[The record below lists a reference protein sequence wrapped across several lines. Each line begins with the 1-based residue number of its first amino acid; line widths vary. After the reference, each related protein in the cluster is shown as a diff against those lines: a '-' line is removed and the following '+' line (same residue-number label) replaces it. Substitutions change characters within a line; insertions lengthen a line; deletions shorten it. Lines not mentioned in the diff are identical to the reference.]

1 MKIKTIMIIL
11 QTLANVTKES
21 NILAWKCRSLVTDN
35 KLKKNI
41 GCSVYIHV
49 FTLTKYSGFVRETN
63 YELVH

>member
-11 QTLANVTKES
+11 QTWANVTKKS
-21 NILAWKCRSLVTDN
+21 NILAWKCRISVTDN
-35 KLKKNI
+35 KLKNI
-41 GCSVYIHV
+41 SCSVYIHV